1 MPMNDPAHEL
11 PAEDVL
17 LFELNEFLPYRLSL
31 LTNTISAGIAR
42 NYRDQHEINVIEW
55 RVLAVLGRYPGL
67 TAKEI
72 GERTAMDKVAISRA
86 VNSLVERELLERVTD
101 PKDRRRM
108 PLQVSPARGRTLLKK
123 IIPLAQTYEQQLL
136 AVLTP
141 QEQKAFSSTLNKLQK
156 KATSLNPTIQSEA
169 SAGIQ
174 TRRRVVP

>member
-1 MPMNDPAHEL
+1 MNDPAHEL
-11 PAEDVL
+11 PAEGFL

-86 VNSLVERELLERVTD
+86 VNSLVERELLFYGC
-101 PKDRRRM
+101 RR
-108 PLQVSPARGRTLLKK
+108 LC
-123 IIPLAQTYEQQLL
+123 
-136 AVLTP
+136 
-141 QEQKAFSSTLNKLQK
+141 
-156 KATSLNPTIQSEA
+156 
-169 SAGIQ
+169 
-174 TRRRVVP
+174 